1 MIGTLGAVSF
11 GPASTE
17 SDLLALVRLLN
28 DSAATEGR
36 LATLAAARQAAEQAQ
51 AVLAEKQ
58 KELHV
63 LAAALAQAQQLQADQ
78 SQNLTAQE
86 AVIAA
91 RTVKL
96 ERDEAAFA
104 SESKAERAG
113 LAEWDARLAVHAKAI
128 ADAEV
133 RIDTLRKK
141 AQEDA
146 TAAAALK
153 DEYDGK
159 LERLRSAVG

>member
-1 MIGTLGAVSF
+1 MIGSMGSVASGA
-11 GPASTE
+11 PSTE
-17 SDLLALVRLLN
+17 SDLLMLVRLLN
-28 DSAATEGR
+28 DPAATEAR
-36 LATLAAARQAAEQAQ
+36 LSEIHAARQAAEQAGSMA
-51 AVLAEKQ
+51 AVARDNELAA
-58 KELHV
+58 H
-63 LAAALAQAQQLQADQ
+63 AAALATQKRATDALEAVEK
-78 SQNLTAQE
+78 AE

>member
-1 MIGTLGAVSF
+1 MIGSMGSVASGA
-11 GPASTE
+11 PSTE

-28 DSAATEGR
+28 DPAATEGR

-58 KELHV
+58 KELDALTV
-63 LAAALAQAQQLQADQ
+63 SLAQQDKELAARGRD
-78 SQNLTAQE
+78 LTAHE
-86 AVIAA
+86 ADIAA
-91 RTVKL
+91 RKAKL